1 MEKLPDELINH
12 ILDCTYPHA
21 SILKVLTSLLDL
33 TPTEIVLLQAVSRR
47 FLTLARDGSLW
58 RFQCYYDS
66 PKATLNRIGQTSWTQ
81 ALTQAL
87 VGEQKP
93 SSEHTCMS
101 NKARAADE
109 WDLSDP
115 SEKVD
120 WYSEY
125 ISRHAQLSATWL
137 NPQSSSD
144 QDIRG
149 VALLEDDAGRKLVG
163 PLEDGSICVWDF
175 QRKEGAPS
183 RHAQICPNSVQ
194 SPPGIVYSH
203 ATATSASSQ
212 SAAKRALPLSGV
224 IDCISI
230 DQSRKRAYLAVGDL
244 LNEVD
249 LATLQVVSQA
259 KYAWPITALSPIQSP
274 YQPLTVGTSFSLHIL
289 DPRSAARDRSSS
301 PGSHPDLV
309 DSVAF
314 FPNKDVERNIH
325 PARRFQMH
333 PLDSFRSTDYASESQ
348 SPASSPTPYT
358 QGRRNLVS
366 YAPLEPAPLSILHQT
381 DHSIMVAGRFPS
393 ILNYD
398 RRYFPRLEYVIHS
411 SARLSALAYLPF
423 SPRGIK
429 DSSSTEPRGTL
440 ISCGEYNGRGS
451 LELYSV
457 PHNTW
462 HVSSDSSSNET
473 CPMPTDLWSDTTSSA
488 SDMLENTSPA
498 TAIEDSTTAAAT
510 TQTQP
515 RIYSY
520 QNRQSISSAKL
531 LSVATQGTRI
541 VFSDADGALKWVE
554 RDGKSVARRWNINS
568 YQPHQE
574 SFPRMG
580 GGASSSSSS
589 SNRQMERFG
598 ESEEVVRKIIPTG
611 SGEADDLL
619 VWTGERV
626 GLVSFGRNEEFYDAE
641 EGYGGKEEVVRKFD
655 GFVGPRMLGD
665 EGAGGEG
672 GGQDDL
678 EEKAR
683 EYDRRMRRVLE
694 RQADELNW
702 MHRFGFGSSS

>member
-12 ILDCTYPHA
+12 ILDY
-21 SILKVLTSLLDL
+21 L

-66 PKATLNRIGQTSWTQ
+66 PKATINRIGHKSWTQ

-87 VGEQKP
+87 VGDQKS

-101 NKARAADE
+101 SKARAADE

-125 ISRHAQLSATWL
+125 IARHAQLSATWL
-137 NPQSSSD
+137 SPQSSSY

-163 PLEDGSICVWDF
+163 PLEDGSLCVWDF
-175 QRKEGAPS
+175 KRKEGAPS
-183 RHAQICPNSVQ
+183 RHRQVCQNSVQ
-194 SPPGIVYSH
+194 SPPGIVFSH
-203 ATATSASSQ
+203 STATSASSQ

-224 IDCISI
+224 TDCISI

-244 LNEVD
+244 LSEVD
-249 LATLQVVSQA
+249 LPTLQVVSQA

-289 DPRSAARDRSSS
+289 DPRSPARDTSSS
-301 PGSHPDLV
+301 PGLHTDLV

-325 PARRFQMH
+325 PARRFQIH
-333 PLDSFRSTDYASESQ
+333 PLDSFRSTDHASQSQ
-348 SPASSPTPYT
+348 SPASSPTPSI

-381 DHSIMVAGRFPS
+381 DHSVMVAGRFPS

-429 DSSSTEPRGTL
+429 DSSTTEPRGTL

-462 HVSSDSSSNET
+462 HVSSDSSSNGMS
-473 CPMPTDLWSDTTSSA
+473 PMPTTSWSDITSSG
-488 SDMLENTSPA
+488 SDPLESTSTA
-498 TAIEDSTTAAAT
+498 TAAENSNPAIT

-520 QNRQSISSAKL
+520 QNRQNISSAKL

-541 VFSDADGALKWVE
+541 VFSDADGGLKWVE
-554 RDGKSVARRWNINS
+554 RDGKSIARRWNINS
-568 YQPHQE
+568 YQLHQE

-580 GGASSSSSS
+580 ERASSSSGS
-589 SNRQMERFG
+589 SNRKMEKFE

-611 SGEADDLL
+611 TGEADDLL

-641 EGYGGKEEVVRKFD
+641 EGHGGKEDVVRTFD
-655 GFVGPRMLGD
+655 GFVGPRMVGD
-665 EGAGGEG
+665 EGVGGEG

-702 MHRFGFGSSS
+702 MHRFGFGGDS